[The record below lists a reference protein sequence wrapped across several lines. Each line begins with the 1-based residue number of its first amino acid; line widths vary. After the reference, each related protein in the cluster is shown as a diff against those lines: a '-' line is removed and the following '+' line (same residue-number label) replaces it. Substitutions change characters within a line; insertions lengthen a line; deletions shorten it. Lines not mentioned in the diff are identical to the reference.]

1 MKRRGDSRGFRREL
15 GGHSEQPEVS
25 LEMIQDREYRKRS
38 RVVGGKEFGLGPVW
52 NLRFFGLQITKIS
65 TNSG

>member
-1 MKRRGDSRGFRREL
+1 MKRRGDSRAFRREL

-38 RVVGGKEFGLGPVW
+38 RVVGEKSLVWGQSGISGFLGC
-52 NLRFFGLQITKIS
+52 K
-65 TNSG
+65 